1 VRLDHLLSK
10 EHLALVGPVVG
21 FGDGVQA
28 RCPCRTS
35 GGRCSRVEHRLWPAF
50 ELVAPSTPQPFG
62 VRVGTVAA
70 GVGGRLGTLLGPE
83 GTAGRL
89 LSRGRYELSC
99 CLWVV
104 GGLEGLRAGTA
115 RSNRSCDQR
124 CKVLVVGVG
133 AGVRVPEPVVA

>member
-10 EHLALVGPVVG
+10 EHLALAGPVMG
-21 FGDGVQA
+21 LGDGVQA

-62 VRVGTVAA
+62 VRVGTVVVR
-70 GVGGRLGTLLGPE
+70 GEGRLGTLLGPE

-89 LSRGRYELSC
+89 FSQGRYELLG
-99 CLWVV
+99 CLRVV
-104 GGLEGLRAGTA
+104 RGLEGLRAGTA
-115 RSNRSCDQR
+115 RSNRPRNRDPSGCWW
-124 CKVLVVGVG
+124 CG
-133 AGVRVPEPVVA
+133 